1 MRRTGGAFRPGGR
14 ASGGAG
20 PARRTRRQD
29 AVDNGIVR
37 VVGPTGNSYV
47 HGYDARENERLLDQA
62 GALVEL
68 LHRGTRYPPGS
79 RVLEAGSGVGAQTI
93 TLATRSPGAHFVSV
107 DISAD
112 SIGQARQRVTQAGL
126 GNVRFCQADIFSLP
140 FAPASFDHVFVCFVL
155 EHLAEPAEALTV
167 LGGLIQPGGTITVI
181 EGDHGSAFFHPDNA
195 AARSA
200 IQCLID
206 LQRKADGDSL
216 IGRKLYPLL
225 KAAGFEAARVEPRMV
240 YVDASRPDLVDGF
253 IRKTFTAMIE
263 GVRDAAVDAGM
274 IDAEDFNAG
283 VRALYRTSQS
293 DGAFCYTFFKGIAQK
308 RQPS

>member
-1 MRRTGGAFRPGGR
+1 MRA
-14 ASGGAG
+14 
-20 PARRTRRQD
+20 
-29 AVDNGIVR
+29 
-37 VVGPTGNSYV
+37 VGPTGNSYV
-47 HGYDARENERLLDQA
+47 HGYDAREHERLLDQA
-62 GALVEL
+62 GALAEL
-68 LHRGTRYPPGS
+68 LHKGTRYPPES

-93 TLATRSPGAHFVSV
+93 TLATGSPGARFVSV

-112 SIGQARQRVTQAGL
+112 SIGEARRRVTRAGL

-155 EHLAEPAEALTV
+155 EHLADPATALAV
-167 LGGLIQPGGTITVI
+167 LGRLIRPGGTITVI

-225 KAAGFEAARVEPRMV
+225 AAAGFEAPRVEPRMV
-240 YVDASRPDLVDGF
+240 YADASRPDLVDGF

-263 GVRDAAVDAGM
+263 GVRDAAVQAGM
-274 IDAEDFNAG
+274 IDAQVFDAG
-283 VRALYRTSQS
+283 VRALYRTSES
-293 DGAFCYTFFKGIAQK
+293 DGAFCYSFFKGIAQK
-308 RQPS
+308 RE